1 MKQIVISG
9 TGLFTPAES
18 ISNDELVAAFNA
30 YVQLFNERNA
40 EAIERGEIRALGPS
54 NSEFI
59 EKASGIK
66 SRYVLEK
73 SGILDPERMHPHLPQ
88 RSNEELS
95 LQAEIAVIAIKEALK
110 NANKTPEDVDA
121 VIMSCANAQR
131 AYPAV
136 AIEIQNALGIKGWA
150 YDMNVA
156 CSAATFGLQAAVNA
170 VQSGAARCVI
180 AVNPEITSAHQC
192 WTDRDCHF
200 IFGDVCTATV
210 VETTETCRSDNAW
223 DVLGVKL
230 QTQFSSNIRNNFGFM
245 NRSEDRNP
253 ADRDLLFMQE
263 GRKVFK
269 EVCPMAADQISSH
282 LTELDIDPA
291 RLTRLWLHQANI
303 SMNELVAKKVMGR
316 DVSRDEAP
324 IILDRYG
331 NTASAGS
338 LIAFHLHNRD
348 LKAGDTGVI
357 CSFGAGYSIG
367 SLVVRKR

>member
-9 TGLFTPAES
+9 TGLFTPKES
-18 ISNDELVAAFNA
+18 ISNDELVAAFNE
-30 YVQLFNERNA
+30 YVRRFNERNA
-40 EAIERGEIRALGPS
+40 EAIERGEIRAMGPS

-66 SRYVLEK
+66 SRFVIEK
-73 SGILDPERMHPHLPQ
+73 SGILDPERMHPHLPH
-88 RSNEELS
+88 RSNDELS

-110 NANKTPEDVDA
+110 KANKTPEEVDA

-136 AIEIQNALGIKGWA
+136 AIEIQAALGIKGWA

-156 CSAATFGLQAAVNA
+156 CSAATFGLQAAINA
-170 VQSGAARCVI
+170 VQSGSARCVV
-180 AVNPEITSAHQC
+180 AVNPEITSAHQA

-210 VETTETCRSDNAW
+210 VETVDTCKSDNAYE
-223 DVLGVKL
+223 VLGTKL

-253 ADRDLLFMQE
+253 TDRDLLFMQE

-269 EVCPMAADQISSH
+269 EVCPMAAEQITTH
-282 LTELDIDPA
+282 LTELDIDPS
-291 RLTRLWLHQANI
+291 RLKRLWLHQAN
-303 SMNELVAKKVMGR
+303 SNMNDLVARKVMGR
-316 DVSRDEAP
+316 EVTPEEAP

-367 SLVVRKR
+367 SIVVRKR

>member
-1 MKQIVISG
+1 M
-9 TGLFTPAES
+9 
-18 ISNDELVAAFNA
+18 
-30 YVQLFNERNA
+30 
-40 EAIERGEIRALGPS
+40 
-54 NSEFI
+54 
-59 EKASGIK
+59 
-66 SRYVLEK
+66 
-73 SGILDPERMHPHLPQ
+73 
-88 RSNEELS
+88 
-95 LQAEIAVIAIKEALK
+95 
-110 NANKTPEDVDA
+110 
-121 VIMSCANAQR
+121 
-131 AYPAV
+131 
-136 AIEIQNALGIKGWA
+136 
-150 YDMNVA
+150 
-156 CSAATFGLQAAVNA
+156 
-170 VQSGAARCVI
+170 
-180 AVNPEITSAHQC
+180 
-192 WTDRDCHF
+192 
-200 IFGDVCTATV
+200 
-210 VETTETCRSDNAW
+210 
-223 DVLGVKL
+223 KL

-338 LIAFHLHNRD
+338 LIAFHLHNQD

>member
-18 ISNDELVAAFNA
+18 ISNDELVAS
-30 YVQLFNERNA
+30 FNEYVIRFNEKNA
-40 EAIERGEIRALGPS
+40 AAIEAGEIRAMGPS

-66 SRYVLEK
+66 SRYVMEK
-73 SGILDPERMHPHLPQ
+73 SGVLDPDRMHPHLPH
-88 RSNEELS
+88 RGNDELS
-95 LQAEIAVIAIKEALK
+95 LQAEIAVIAIREALK
-110 NANKTPEDVDA
+110 KANKSPEDVDA

-131 AYPAV
+131 PYPAV
-136 AIEIQNALGIKGWA
+136 AIEIQAALGIKGWA

-156 CSAATFGLQAAVNA
+156 CSAATFGLQAAINA
-170 VQSGAARCVI
+170 VQSGQARCVV
-180 AVNPEITSAHQC
+180 AVNPEITSAHQA
-192 WTDRDCHF
+192 WIDRDCHF

-210 VETTETCRSDNAW
+210 VETADTCTSDNAF
-223 DVLGVKL
+223 DVMGVKL
-230 QTQFSSNIRNNFGFM
+230 QTVFSNNIRNNFGFM

-269 EVCPMAADQISSH
+269 EVCPMAAEQISTH
-282 LTELDIDPA
+282 LTELDIDPT
-291 RLTRLWLHQANI
+291 RVNRLWLHQANI
-303 SMNELVAKKVMGR
+303 NMNELVAKKVMGR
-316 DVSRDEAP
+316 EVSRDEAP
-324 IILDRYG
+324 IILDTYG

-338 LIAFHLHNRD
+338 LIAFHLHNQD